1 MVQTTCPILAR
12 SLSMVQTTDKA
23 ALRVL
28 KDSYGPDHA
37 TLRDKAA
44 LGQPL
49 KGKGSLCDKDSYGPD
64 HATLRD
70 KAALWAKESYGQGHR
85 R

>member
-1 MVQTTCPILAR
+1 
-12 SLSMVQTTDKA
+12 MVQTTDKA

-44 LGQPL
+44 PWATP
-49 KGKGSLCDKDSYGPD
+49 KGERIAVRQGF
-64 HATLRD
+64 
-70 KAALWAKESYGQGHR
+70 LWSRPRNTA
-85 R
+85 

>member
-44 LGQPL
+44 LWATP
-49 KGKGSLCDKDSYGPD
+49 KGDWTSISTQATSPGSDGMDRQASGG
-64 HATLRD
+64 AV
-70 KAALWAKESYGQGHR
+70 
-85 R
+85 